1 MCRCLEKQQRWW
13 GKFRENTSDLLVYLH
28 FFAFCYVTW
37 GVILSAASVTQ
48 HCSPCTQHCSWSTLS
63 SSSNSLNSTAM
74 HFFWVEVLRK
84 PEHKLGHILRM
95 WATPSLS
102 WQKTF
107 LNTIVGVAQD
117 AWQFPILRVRNKFK
131 ILTVAVV
138 DLWRGKGNS
147 LGSKKIDLNYL
158 MSLLLLPI
166 WNCKFR

>member
-1 MCRCLEKQQRWW
+1 MFAEEDNRS
-13 GKFRENTSDLLVYLH
+13 G
-28 FFAFCYVTW
+28 AFCVCC
-37 GVILSAASVTQ
+37 L
-48 HCSPCTQHCSWSTLS
+48 
-63 SSSNSLNSTAM
+63 
-74 HFFWVEVLRK
+74 FF
-84 PEHKLGHILRM
+84 M
-95 WATPSLS
+95 WATVSLS
-102 WQKTF
+102 LQKTF

-166 WNCKFR
+166 LNCKFR